1 MNRDTLI
8 ELFDK
13 YLEAVKLCAF
23 DSVENKYSQRAD
35 LHAFILLDKIFPDN
49 KDLIVRSDSYSIYF
63 GIDIDE
69 ISKVITEEQIDELV
83 KCGVSYDSHY
93 DCLYM
98 MV

>member
-1 MNRDTLI
+1 MDRYKLI
-8 ELFDK
+8 KLFNDYCEK
-13 YLEAVKLCAF
+13 VPLCAF
-23 DSVENKYSQRAD
+23 DLVEPKYSQRSD
-35 LHAFILLDKIFPDN
+35 LHAFILLDKIFPEN
-49 KDLIVRSDSYSIYF
+49 KDIIVRSDSYSIYL

-93 DCLYM
+93 ECLYM